1 MAVSKAIVPLLE
13 GEAAH
18 SIQKTLNS
26 ANIKPYSN
34 AESEAT
40 SKLIKEAMA
49 KQKNVKP
56 TAETIEGD

>member
-18 SIQKTLNS
+18 SIQKTLKR
-26 ANIKPYSN
+26 ATIKPYSE

-40 SKLIKEAMA
+40 SKAIKEAMA
-49 KQKNVKP
+49 KRKNVKL
-56 TAETIEGD
+56 A